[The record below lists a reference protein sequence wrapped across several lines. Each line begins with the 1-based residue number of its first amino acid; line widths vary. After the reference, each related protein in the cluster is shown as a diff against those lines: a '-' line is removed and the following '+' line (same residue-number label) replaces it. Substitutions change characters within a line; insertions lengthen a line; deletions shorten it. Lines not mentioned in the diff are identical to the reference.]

1 MQSEQL
7 WAIKLLSVA
16 CLSLAAKMEELNVPA
31 LSEFQL
37 EDYHFESKVIQRME
51 LLVLNTLEW
60 RMASTTPFA
69 FLYYFITKLCKESP
83 PTNVVSTIVGL
94 ILATMRGIWLLLKLM
109 ALIGLNASSEVL
121 MITLTVE
128 INLLEYR
135 PSVIAAAA
143 TFVAMDQKLT
153 SKTLEWKMKSIS
165 CCKFLKIVSLFSFP
179 CSFRFTLNVWHQS
192 IYIRS
197 R

>member
-69 FLYYFITKLCKESP
+69 FLYYFITKVWKESP

-94 ILATMRGIWLLLKLM
+94 ILASMRGI
-109 ALIGLNASSEVL
+109 
-121 MITLTVE
+121 
-128 INLLEYR
+128 
-135 PSVIAAAA
+135 
-143 TFVAMDQKLT
+143 
-153 SKTLEWKMKSIS
+153 
-165 CCKFLKIVSLFSFP
+165 
-179 CSFRFTLNVWHQS
+179 
-192 IYIRS
+192 
-197 R
+197 